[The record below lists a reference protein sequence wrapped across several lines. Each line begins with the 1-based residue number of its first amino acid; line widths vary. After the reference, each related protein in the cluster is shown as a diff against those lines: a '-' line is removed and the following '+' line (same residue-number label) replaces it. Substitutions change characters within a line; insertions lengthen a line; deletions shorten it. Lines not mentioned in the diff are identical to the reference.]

1 MKIYIEV
8 TECIHSCPF
17 YTTESH
23 VMMCDHPVMK
33 YPDDDGVLPR
43 ISIDW
48 RFHKDSVPDE
58 CPLKDHPVNTH
69 VSLRR

>member
-1 MKIYIEV
+1 M
-8 TECIHSCPF
+8 
-17 YTTESH
+17 H
-23 VMMCDHPVMK
+23 VMLCNHPAME

-48 RFHKDSVPDE
+48 RFHKDSVPDA

-69 VSLRR
+69 VSLKR